1 MNASDFKLNTKFKK
15 YIHPF
20 SSKVINVEGVNF
32 LAYAPLPN
40 STTDEFFLI
49 CGRHSEK
56 IIVKEVN
63 EEEAIKKLKQ
73 KINKR
78 KKEGFKFF
86 TDWKD
91 FARPDTLSTLS
102 NYCGHGSSQ
111 VKTQDKEG
119 ELEHIN
125 TELRLLPK
133 KKGIFYR
140 GLKFY
145 DSLEYQKFLEKH
157 KDGEIVE
164 VDSISSTSTKKEIAE
179 SFASIHDSWVKSVLI
194 EIDAEALFNGEN
206 RYSEKEYLLIKGT
219 KLKIKETKE
228 VTVEG
233 RKKPFLH
240 VKMEKA

>member
-1 MNASDFKLNTKFKK
+1 MNASDFRLNTKLKK
-15 YIHPF
+15 YVHPF
-20 SSKVINVEGVNF
+20 SFKVINVENINF
-32 LAYAPLPN
+32 NTYAPLPN

-49 CGRHSEK
+49 CGKHSGK
-56 IIVKEVN
+56 IIIKAEN
-63 EEEAIKKLKQ
+63 EEKATKKLKQ
-73 KINKR
+73 LINKR

-91 FARPDTLSTLS
+91 FAKSDTLATLAS
-102 NYCGHGSSQ
+102 YCGHGSSQ

-133 KKGIFYR
+133 KKGTFYR

-145 DSLEYQKFLEKH
+145 GPSEYEKFLEKH
-157 KDGEIVE
+157 KDGEIIE
-164 VDSISSTSTKKEIAE
+164 IDSISSTSTKKEIAE
-179 SFASIHDSWVKSVLI
+179 SFASIHDSWIKSVLI

-206 RYSEKEYLLIKGT
+206 KYSEKEYLLIKGT
-219 KLKIKETKE
+219 KLKIKEAKE